1 MEGRLELGTLAEL
14 GLALVGFAAII
25 AIFRGGSI
33 DAWHPRARLAF
44 WYIVGYGLGAV
55 FFALL
60 PSLVHA
66 VAGAF
71 WSGPLVLLGAFH
83 VAGCFISLRRHF
95 ELLAKGDRTPNN
107 WYYVSQTVI
116 AIANAIVLPAGALGL
131 FYASPRAC
139 YEFGVASSLL
149 IAGLAF
155 IAVLRLGDPPAARHR
170 NRANAESTGGG
181 GDSGILDGADDNDS
195 AKFR

>member
-1 MEGRLELGTLAEL
+1 MEGRLQLGTLAEL

-66 VAGAF
+66 VAGSF
-71 WSGPLVLLGAFH
+71 WSGPLLLLGAFH
-83 VAGCFISLRRHF
+83 VAGCSLSLRRHF
-95 ELLAKGDRTPNN
+95 ELIAKGDRTPNN
-107 WYYVSQTVI
+107 WYYVSQTI
-116 AIANAIVLPAGALGL
+116 ITIANAIVLPSGAFGF
-131 FYASPRAC
+131 FYSSPRAS

-155 IAVLRLGDPPAARHR
+155 IAVLRLGDPPTPRPHHKV
-170 NRANAESTGGG
+170 
-181 GDSGILDGADDNDS
+181 DSNS
-195 AKFR
+195 

>member
-1 MEGRLELGTLAEL
+1 MEGRLELGTFAEL

-25 AIFRGGSI
+25 AIFRGGFI

-71 WSGPLVLLGAFH
+71 WSGPLLLLGAFH
-83 VAGCFISLRRHF
+83 AAGCSLSLRLHF
-95 ELLAKGDRTPNN
+95 GLLAKGNRTPNN
-107 WYYVSQTVI
+107 WYYASQTII
-116 AIANAIVLPAGALGL
+116 AIANTIILPASAFGA
-131 FYASPRAC
+131 FNTSQRAC

-155 IAVLRLGDPPAARHR
+155 IAVLRLGDPPAAQQGDE
-170 NRANAESTGGG
+170 ADAE
-181 GDSGILDGADDNDS
+181 
-195 AKFR
+195 